1 MQSLTLLCKA
11 GRLQVRYDGQN
22 GIAEASIPHNV
33 RIHKTAV
40 PWRSILKSQPSL
52 LREPEKGSQ
61 RALGS
66 LSESSVG
73 VDGGDSVCPLVS
85 IVKGMSFIL
94 VELPQVEDLLNLK
107 VGSLPIDHSAI
118 KWDDGWSSFTTPY
131 YYAVESQ
138 DPVNRTFKLRT
149 RMIWEAGEDPAT
161 GSAAC
166 TLGAFLALQIAEG
179 GKTYTFSVDQGVEM
193 GRHSNIGVQVTL
205 EENGRSIMDVRL
217 SGSAVLVSKGT
228 LKSR

>member
-11 GRLQVRYDGQN
+11 GPLQVQYDGQN
-22 GIAEASIPHNV
+22 GIAEARIPHNV

-40 PWRSILKSQPSL
+40 PWRSVLQSQPSL
-52 LREPEKGSQ
+52 LREPEKRSQ
-61 RALGS
+61 RALRS
-66 LSESSVG
+66 PSESSVG
-73 VDGGDSVCPLVS
+73 VDGGDGACPLVS
-85 IVKGMSFIL
+85 IVRGMSFIL
-94 VELPQVEDLLNLK
+94 VELPQIEDLLNLK
-107 VGSLPIDHSAI
+107 VGSLPIDHGAI

-131 YYAVESQ
+131 YYAIESQ
-138 DPVNRTFKLRT
+138 DPVNRTFKLRA
-149 RMIWEAGEDPAT
+149 RMISEVGEDPAT

-179 GKTYTFSVDQGVEM
+179 GKTYTFSIDQGVEM

-205 EENGRSIMDVRL
+205 EESGRSITDVRL